1 MNLSFFCDR
10 IDDLI
15 IAAGKRGSACTGFLD
30 TEHQKYASDYLNRN
44 IGRLHGIRYLF
55 YGGYSGAERRM
66 LVLYDPSFCSYFY
79 SCGRCVKVPDGAD
92 FSAVVS
98 ECCIYDDINFKNLNG
113 NEKSRIDD
121 LSSNIS
127 VSDGWD
133 KFSVESDCPPAVCMG
148 LRAVAV
154 SGSGYAEL
162 DHRSYMGAVLA
173 LGLSRDTIGDII
185 VRNDREAIIITARAA
200 AELLLSQP
208 PVLNYVGRDKV
219 CLKEI
224 KLPSDFAPERNYS
237 KVVISVASARIDA
250 VVSEITG
257 MSRGKVKRAVSRGEV
272 ILNCVQVE
280 NFDVR
285 VSSGDVVS
293 IRKYGKFKISDF
305 AGKTKSGR
313 LRLTVLK
320 YI

>member
-1 MNLSFFCDR
+1 MCKDYCIFDVVFICFRRIFLRGLFCDLSFFCDR

-30 TEHQKYASDYLNRN
+30 TEHQKYASDYLKRN

-127 VSDGWD
+127 VSDGWVNFLLKVTVRRQFAWD
-133 KFSVESDCPPAVCMG
+133 
-148 LRAVAV
+148 
-154 SGSGYAEL
+154 
-162 DHRSYMGAVLA
+162 
-173 LGLSRDTIGDII
+173 LGLLQSAAAAMQNLII
-185 VRNDREAIIITARAA
+185 VHIW
-200 AELLLSQP
+200 
-208 PVLNYVGRDKV
+208 
-219 CLKEI
+219 
-224 KLPSDFAPERNYS
+224 ERFLHW
-237 KVVISVASARIDA
+237 AF
-250 VVSEITG
+250 
-257 MSRGKVKRAVSRGEV
+257 RG
-272 ILNCVQVE
+272 IQ
-280 NFDVR
+280 
-285 VSSGDVVS
+285 
-293 IRKYGKFKISDF
+293 
-305 AGKTKSGR
+305 
-313 LRLTVLK
+313 
-320 YI
+320 